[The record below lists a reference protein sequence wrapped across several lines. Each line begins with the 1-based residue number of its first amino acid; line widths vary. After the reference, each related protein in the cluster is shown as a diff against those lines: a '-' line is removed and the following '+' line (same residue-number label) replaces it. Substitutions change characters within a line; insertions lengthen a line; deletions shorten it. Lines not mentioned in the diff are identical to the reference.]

1 MKHSRHI
8 ALVLLGSVSAVAL
21 AGCKDDKPR
30 EGQAIYETIQQCQAA
45 GRNDC
50 DSLYARA
57 LSNHV
62 ATGPRYSS
70 QEACMER
77 GHERC
82 MNVGSGATNIWLPA
96 MVGFMLGRAMDST
109 RPVYLQGYG
118 NPTTERE
125 RQDRQVVAGGTSS
138 GGSAVFVGSYHGG
151 GAAYSPGTLG
161 SGMSSGAS
169 RAGVTAA
176 PAATG
181 RPAVAAPSAAA
192 RGGFGA
198 AGAGAAGA

>member
-8 ALVLLGSVSAVAL
+8 ALVLLGSVSAMTL
-21 AGCKDDKPR
+21 TGCQEDKPR
-30 EGQAIYETIQQCQAA
+30 EGQAIYENIQQCQAS
-45 GRNDC
+45 GRTDC
-50 DSLYARA
+50 DGLYAKA

-62 ATGPRYSS
+62 ANGPRYSS

-82 MNVGSGATNIWLPA
+82 MNVGSGSSDIWLPA

-109 RPVYLQGYG
+109 RPVYLQGYA
-118 NPTTERE
+118 NPTNDRERE
-125 RQDRQVVAGGTSS
+125 DRQVVAGGTRIGSS
-138 GGSAVFVGSYHGG
+138 PVYVGSYHGG

-161 SGMSSGAS
+161 GSMSSGAS
-169 RAGVTAA
+169 RAGVSTAA
-176 PAATG
+176 AGRTAT
-181 RPAVAAPSAAA
+181 AAPSAAS

-198 AGAGAAGA
+198 SGAGASGA

>member
-21 AGCKDDKPR
+21 AGCKDDQPR
-30 EGQAIYETIQQCQAA
+30 EGQAIYESIQQCQAS
-45 GRNDC
+45 GRTDC
-50 DSLYARA
+50 DTVYARA

-70 QEACMER
+70 QESCTER

-96 MVGFMLGRAMDST
+96 MIGFMAGRALDSS
-109 RPVYLQGYG
+109 RPVYLQGYQ

-138 GGSAVFVGSYHGG
+138 GGGAVFVGSYHGT
-151 GAAYSPGTLG
+151 GAAYAPGSLS
-161 SGMSSGAS
+161 SGMSAGAT
-169 RAGVTAA
+169 RAGVSA
-176 PAATG
+176 PAAAG
-181 RPAVAAPSAAA
+181 RAATAAPSAAA